1 MDKLRSII
9 LQFYTLINQRR
20 IKHKVLRN
28 WKKRNTHNH
37 TKLAAPLVNT
47 DRIHVGNHT
56 YGSISAIISSAEGS
70 LHIGSFCSIADHVT
84 FVVSADHPTENIST
98 FPFKTL
104 CTRETGCEAVSK
116 GDIVVEDDVWIA
128 HGATILSGVRI
139 GQGAVIAAGSVVT
152 KDVPPYA
159 IVGGVPAKVI
169 KYRFSPA
176 LIEELLKV
184 DYSKLDEE
192 QVRKHIQ
199 ELYDPLTTVEQLA
212 WMPRKPML

>member
-1 MDKLRSII
+1 MNKLRSII

-37 TKLAAPLVNT
+37 TKLVPPLVNT

-70 LHIGSFCSIADHVT
+70 LHIGSFCSIADCVT

-116 GDIVVEDDVWIA
+116 GDIVVEDDVWLGY
-128 HGATILSGVRI
+128 GATVLSGVHI
-139 GQGAVIAAGSVVT
+139 GQGAVVAAGSVVT
-152 KDVPPYA
+152 KDVLPYA
-159 IVGGVPAKVI
+159 IVAGVPAKVI
-169 KYRFSPA
+169 KYRFSPE
-176 LIEELLKV
+176 LIAELLKV

-192 QVRKHIQ
+192 QVGGHIQ

-212 WMPRKPML
+212 WMPRKSV